1 MITAPKPPLR
11 KAAHF
16 FRRFS
21 TSHDDARSNV
31 ASAPALA
38 HQSSPVDPATSLAC
52 ASPVSA
58 NLLNRRSRRC
68 CGPSTPLKSP

>member
-1 MITAPKPPLR
+1 MIAAPKPSLR

-31 ASAPALA
+31 ASTPALA
-38 HQSSPVDPATSLAC
+38 HQSSPVDPPTPLVC
-52 ASPVSA
+52 ASPVLA
-58 NLLNRRSRRC
+58 NLINRRSRRC
-68 CGPSTPLKSP
+68 SWPSTPLKSP